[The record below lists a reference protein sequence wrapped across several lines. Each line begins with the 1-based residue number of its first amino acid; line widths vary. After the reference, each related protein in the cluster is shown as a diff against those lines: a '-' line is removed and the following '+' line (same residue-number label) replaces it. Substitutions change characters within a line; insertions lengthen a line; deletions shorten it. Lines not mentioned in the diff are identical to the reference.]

1 MGGRSPE
8 SSIKHWFIWILIDTV
23 GHRRTRSRMKLL
35 RSVGRILHWLP
46 SCAAASSSAV
56 IQRRTVLLE
65 TWQRAATSS
74 MVSSCPGAG
83 SFAMARQ
90 SLCLGALLDGA
101 ASSTG
106 RANVSPAAAWASRWT
121 SLINAPAASLWSP
134 LHLECSAAF
143 TFLDSRSDMRE

>member
-1 MGGRSPE
+1 M
-8 SSIKHWFIWILIDTV
+8 
-23 GHRRTRSRMKLL
+23 
-35 RSVGRILHWLP
+35 
-46 SCAAASSSAV
+46 

-65 TWQRAATSS
+65 TWQRAATSL
-74 MVSSCPGAG
+74 MVSSCSGAG

-101 ASSTG
+101 ALSTG

-134 LHLECSAAF
+134 LHLECSAVF
-143 TFLDSRSDMRE
+143 TFWDSRSDMRE